1 MKERREGKS
10 FDSSFLCCCKLFAMR
25 IERGRDRLKSREGKF
40 QSQEL
45 VVMYTKE

>member
-10 FDSSFLCCCKLFAMR
+10 FDSSLLYCSKVLGMR